1 MGKVTFKT
9 TTTNNDNFQRA
20 VASMLKEMHS
30 STNHNL
36 DIMQTDDD
44 KIVIQPMG
52 GWNYHID
59 FNAKPKE
66 EKEKDRKVYH
76 IYNNYAGEHYYVSLT
91 PDQTKLLKWMF
102 DNNIAFDDWEWED
115 MDKMEIEVI

>member
-1 MGKVTFKT
+1 MSKVAFKT
-9 TTTNNDNFQRA
+9 TTNNNDNFQRA
-20 VASMLKEMHS
+20 VASMLKGMNS

-59 FNAKPKE
+59 FNANPKG
-66 EKEKDRKVYH
+66 EKTKERVAYH

-91 PDQTKLLKWMF
+91 PEQVSLLKWMF
-102 DNNIAFDDWEWED
+102 NKNVAYEDWEWEE
-115 MDKMEIEVI
+115 MGEMEIEVI

>member
-9 TTTNNDNFQRA
+9 TTNSNNDFYSA
-20 VASMLKEMHS
+20 IKKMLNEFGS
-30 STNHNL
+30 GVNYSL
-36 DIMQTDDD
+36 DIMQTDDN

-59 FNAKPKE
+59 FNATPKE
-66 EKEKDRKVYH
+66 EKERRQFH
-76 IYNNYAGEHYYVSLT
+76 IYNSYAGENYYVSLT
-91 PDQTKLLKWMF
+91 LDQVRLLKWMF
-102 DNNIAFDDWEWED
+102 NNNVAYEDWEWEE